1 MLNFVRVV
9 VSILQYDEM
18 MARYQF
24 KVKVKM
30 MHSNEISDQ
39 ENQPS

>member
-24 KVKVKM
+24 KVKVKI
-30 MHSNEISDQ
+30 MHNNEIGEQ
-39 ENQPS
+39 EQQI